1 MTILYRLRALVR
13 WLFRRDE
20 IERALDSDL
29 KDYIERSAAEKM
41 RAGMSESE
49 ARRAARIELG
59 GVEQTKE
66 RVRATLSLGPVERAI
81 ADAGYALRT
90 LRRRKT
96 FTAVITLTLTLGIGV
111 NVAVYSLAEQTLF
124 RPLSVPEPD
133 RLVNLSD
140 PGPRTV
146 GRRDP
151 FLMPDG
157 TPGGESMSGG
167 PETLF
172 SYPMFRDLER
182 AQEPFEGL
190 AAHYTIP
197 VALSVGERVRT
208 VNVLVVSGSYFS
220 VLGLQ
225 PALGRLLGPQDDQVD
240 GVAESVVLNYS
251 YWQGEFGG
259 DPDVLGR
266 TLRVND
272 VPLTIVGVAP
282 NGFNGT
288 MAISGLAGGFA
299 DELAP
304 VFVPITIPSETRTG
318 PASALVVAPNHE
330 RRDFY
335 WAHLFGRL
343 KPGVTREQATASINP
358 LFSGILSEVEAPLLL
373 DVDEQQ
379 HEAFRTRSLV
389 LEAGARGQTHSETL
403 LVMRIVFLLLSAV
416 SGFVLLLCCA
426 NVAGL
431 VLVRATERT
440 GEMAVRASMGASRGR
455 LASLLF
461 AESLVLALPAALL
474 SLPVALLI
482 LRGPSRVP
490 GIPSELS
497 WQFEMVANVG
507 LSATAA
513 LVSIGIAVAAAL
525 AVGLFP
531 LRGLIRTEPGK
542 TLQAY
547 GARQTTAKGVT
558 RFRATLATAQVTLS
572 MALLGITFVF
582 AHSVTNLTRVDLGL
596 NLGSVITFRVL
607 ASGPF
612 QSQADQEPIA
622 EAIEAIPGV
631 SSMATSSP
639 ALLDRE
645 PFDFSVTVRGVEAEP
660 LPAGNYTVTPGF
672 FQLFGIELLAGREFN
687 DSDRGLSVDN
697 DTESGASAA
706 IVSQRFVERLGLIR
720 GDALGRTIDG
730 AWGQPFEIVGVVADV
745 RSGTITEE
753 IEPRMFLSGGGDTYY
768 VRSPRPPDELMSTV
782 RETIA
787 RVNPSMTVSNMS
799 TMEQQFLNS
808 IALERFAAAVASAL
822 AVVATV
828 LAALGLYGV
837 LAYSVAQRSREI
849 GMRFALGAP
858 AVRIRGMVLKQVT
871 GMAAIGVLLGAI
883 AAWLLGRAAQNLLF
897 SVGPG
902 DPLALAAAAAALAV
916 VMLGAAYI
924 PARRAS
930 RVDPMTVLRYE

>member
-1 MTILYRLRALVR
+1 MTILYRIRALVR

-20 IERALDSDL
+20 IERALDTDL
-29 KDYIERSAAEKM
+29 ADYIERSAAEKM
-41 RAGMSESE
+41 RAGMTEAE

-59 GVEQTKE
+59 GVEQTKDS
-66 RVRATLSLGPVERAI
+66 VRATLSLAPIENTF
-81 ADAGYALRT
+81 ADLRLALRT
-90 LRRRKT
+90 LSRQKT
-96 FTAVITLTLTLGIGV
+96 FTAAIALTLALGIGV

-124 RPLSVPEPD
+124 RPLPVPEPD

-146 GRRDP
+146 ARTGP
-151 FLMPDG
+151 APPT
-157 TPGGESMSGG
+157 TPGGQPLSGG
-167 PETLF
+167 PETFF

-182 AQEPFEGL
+182 AQEPFAGM
-190 AAHYTIP
+190 AAHYTANG
-197 VALSVGERVRT
+197 VSLSTGEQART
-208 VNVLVVSGSYFS
+208 ANAILVSGSYFS

-251 YWQGEFGG
+251 YWQSEFGG
-259 DPDVLGR
+259 DPGVLGR

-282 NGFNGT
+282 SGFNGT
-288 MAISGLAGGFA
+288 AAISGLIGGSA
-299 DELAP
+299 DVLAP
-304 VFVPITIPSETRTG
+304 VFVPITIPNEITG
-318 PASALVVAPNHE
+318 PLAAFTAPNHE
-330 RRDFY
+330 RRTFY
-335 WAHLFGRL
+335 WVHLFARL
-343 KPGVTREQATASINP
+343 KPGVTREQATAEINP
-358 LFSGILSEVEAPLLL
+358 LFSGILSEVEAPLL
-373 DVDEQQ
+373 VEVNEQQ
-379 HEAFRTRSLV
+379 REAFRTRSLV
-389 LEAGARGQTHSETL
+389 LEPGSRGQTNSEFL
-403 LVMRIVFLLLSAV
+403 LVIRIALVLLLAV

-455 LASLLF
+455 LASLLA

-490 GIPSELS
+490 GIPEDVSRALELLS
-497 WQFEMVANVG
+497 DVSLSGTAVVVA
-507 LSATAA
+507 
-513 LVSIGIAVAAAL
+513 IGAAVASAL
-525 AVGLFP
+525 AVGLLP

-542 TLQAY
+542 ALQAY

-558 RFRATLATAQVTLS
+558 RFRATLATTQITLS

-596 NLGSVITFRVL
+596 DLDSVTTFQVSAPGR
-607 ASGPF
+607 F
-612 QSQADQEPIA
+612 QNQDHQPIA

-631 SSMATSSP
+631 SLLATSGIP
-639 ALLDRE
+639 LLNQR
-645 PFDFSVTVRGVEAEP
+645 PPYFSASVRGVEAEP
-660 LPAGNYTVTPGF
+660 LPVGYNSVSPDF
-672 FQLFGIELLAGREFN
+672 FRMFGVELLAGRE
-687 DSDRGLSVDN
+687 LN
-697 DTESGASAA
+697 DTDSGALVA
-706 IVSQRFVERLGLIR
+706 IVSQRFAERLGLTPNE
-720 GDALGRTIDG
+720 ALGRTIDG

-753 IEPRMFLSGGGDTYY
+753 IEPRMFTPGVGGTYY
-768 VRSPRPPDELMSTV
+768 VRGARPPEELMNAI
-782 RETIA
+782 RETVA
-787 RVNPSMTVSNMS
+787 RVDPSMTVSSMS
-799 TMEQQFLNS
+799 TMEQQFLDS
-808 IALERFAAAVASAL
+808 IAIQRFAAGAASAFAVL
-822 AVVATV
+822 ATA

-837 LAYSVAQRSREI
+837 LAYSVARRSREI
-849 GMRFALGAP
+849 GLRFALGAP
-858 AVRIRGMVLKQVT
+858 AARIRGMVLRQVV

-883 AAWLLGRAAQNLLF
+883 AAWLLGLAAQSLLF
-897 SVGPG
+897 GVEAG
-902 DPLALAAAAAALAV
+902 DPLALAAAAALLAA

-930 RVDPMTVLRYE
+930 RVDPATVLRYE